1 MKIINRTPSAYLI
14 YLLFISAAMISCGGG
29 GGGERETPPAP
40 VVNTPPTAPTLISPT
55 DKVLCISNAVN
66 LSWNASSD
74 SQNDAITYQVQV
86 ATDNQF
92 IQVVATGNVT
102 APSYS
107 VTLDKGKAYYWR
119 VKATDS
125 KSASSDY
132 SPVYSFYTEG
142 TATSNHAPYMPQL
155 VTPSMDATVTPSTVN
170 LEWNASDV
178 DASDVLTYDLYWGTD
193 RTNLQNSKLNHSTKT
208 HQLTTL
214 AANTTYYWKVVV
226 KDGKGGETIGQIWS
240 FKTN

>member
-1 MKIINRTPSAYLI
+1 MKIINIKPLTFLI
-14 YLLFISAAMISCGGG
+14 YVLFISITMISCGGG
-29 GGGERETPPAP
+29 GGGDRDVPPAP
-40 VVNTPPTAPTLISPT
+40 VVNTPPSVPSLLSPT
-55 DKVLCISNAVN
+55 DKVLCISNTVN

-86 ATDNQF
+86 ATDDKF
-92 IQVVATGNVT
+92 AQVVATGSVT

-107 VTLDKGKAYYWR
+107 LTLDKGKAYYWR

-132 SPVYSFYTEG
+132 SSMFSFYTEG
-142 TATSNHAPYMPQL
+142 TATINHAPYMPQL
-155 VTPSMDATVTPSTVN
+155 VTPLQDASVNASSVN

-178 DASDVLTYDLYWGTD
+178 DATDVLKYDVYVGKD
-193 RTNLQNSKLNHSTKT
+193 KNNLTLSKENLTVKTLQLSLEANS
-208 HQLTTL
+208 
-214 AANTTYYWKVVV
+214 TYYWKVVV

-240 FKTN
+240 FKTT